1 MNREFKL
8 RFDQMKES
16 NPTQPEDALSSQN
29 PSEYETAASPR
40 SLCLIWPSGKQM
52 FFSYAYLISAEYNPE
67 GESNEIKLHFSSHD
81 IVVKGYGL
89 AALFTD
95 LSDHLTRSITA
106 IHPRYAS
113 QESAKDNVVFEITVQ
128 VNE

>member
-16 NPTQPEDALSSQN
+16 NPTQSEDALSSQDQ
-29 PSEYETAASPR
+29 SEYETATSPR

-52 FFSYAYLISAEYNPE
+52 FFSYAYLISAEYDPE

-81 IVVKGYGL
+81 IVVRGYGL
-89 AALFTD
+89 SALFTD

-113 QESAKDNVVFEITVQ
+113 QESAKNNVVFEITVQ
-128 VNE
+128 LNE

>member
-16 NPTQPEDALSSQN
+16 NPTQSEEALSSQDT
-29 PSEYETAASPR
+29 SEYETAASPR
-40 SLCLIWPSGKQM
+40 SLRLIWPSGKQM
-52 FFSYAYLISAEYNPE
+52 FFNYAYLISAEYDPE
-67 GESNEIKLHFSSHD
+67 GEANEIKLHFSSHD
-81 IVVKGYGL
+81 IGIKGYGL

-106 IHPRYAS
+106 IQPRYAS
-113 QESAKDNVVFEITVQ
+113 QESAKNNVVFEITVQ

>member
-16 NPTQPEDALSSQN
+16 NPTQPEEALSSQN

-52 FFSYAYLISAEYNPE
+52 FFSYAYLISAEFDPE
-67 GESNEIKLHFSSHD
+67 GEANEINLHFSSHD
-81 IVVKGYGL
+81 IVVRGYGL
-89 AALFTD
+89 ADLFTD
-95 LSDHLTRSITA
+95 LSEHLTRFITA
-106 IHPRYAS
+106 VNPRYALD
-113 QESAKDNVVFEITVQ
+113 EGAKDNVVFEITVQ
-128 VNE
+128 ANE

>member
-29 PSEYETAASPR
+29 TSEYETAASPR

-52 FFSYAYLISAEYNPE
+52 FFSYAYLSTHPVRHLA
-67 GESNEIKLHFSSHD
+67 SHWIFCKAGFQGFD
-81 IVVKGYGL
+81 
-89 AALFTD
+89 D
-95 LSDHLTRSITA
+95 
-106 IHPRYAS
+106 
-113 QESAKDNVVFEITVQ
+113 
-128 VNE
+128 